1 MRIVLVGLGAGGL
14 FAGIAVKKQ
23 NPKAK
28 LIVVDKKD
36 YDLLSPCGLP
46 FAIEGIVP
54 SFNDI
59 VHEYHLPDIE
69 KHMKHEVIGLDPK
82 NKKIKVQHEDTKFE
96 MEYDKLILDLGSSPF
111 IPPIPGAFELLN
123 KGVFTVSDIY
133 DCSNLK
139 KWAKK
144 GHHAIVV
151 GGGAIGLETAVALK
165 HSGMEVTLVE
175 MLDSL
180 LPKAIDPDM
189 ANMILNHLEE
199 LGIKVMTGCRLEEI
213 QGEHMVQSVIIDGN
227 EIPSQ
232 LVVMASGVKQNCD
245 IARTAGLD
253 IARFGIVTD
262 ERMRTSDPDI
272 YAIGDC
278 VQVRNAID
286 GKDWTMQLAVA
297 AYRQGIVAG
306 TNAAGGD
313 DKYHGALTTFASKI
327 GKIEVAATGYNSYFA
342 KEMGYDI
349 FVAKAKGLTRPDW
362 FPGAQDLTLKVI
374 FNKQDGKILGA
385 QCVAPDGAAARIN
398 VISTAIS
405 AGFDVHKMQNIE
417 LAYCP
422 AVSETYDAIN
432 KVADIAAKKYNIYQ
446 KRAA

>member
-1 MRIVLVGLGAGGL
+1 MKIVLVGLGAGGL

-23 NPKAK
+23 NRNAS
-28 LIVVDKKD
+28 LIVIDKKD

-46 FAIEGIVP
+46 FAIEGVVP
-54 SFNDI
+54 SFNDV
-59 VHEYHLPDIE
+59 VHDYHLPDIE
-69 KHMKHEVIGLDPK
+69 KHMEHEVIDLDPK
-82 NKKIKVQHEDTKFE
+82 NKKITVQHDDTKFT
-96 MEYDKLILDLGSSPF
+96 MEYDKLILDLGSSPS
-111 IPPIPGAFELLN
+111 IPPIPGAYEYLN

-144 GHHAIVV
+144 GHPAIVV
-151 GGGAIGLETAVALK
+151 GAGAIGLETAIALR
-165 HSGMEVTLVE
+165 HIGMDVTVVE

-189 ANMILNHLEE
+189 ASLIQKHMDE
-199 LGIKVMTGCRLEEI
+199 LGINILTGSRLEEI
-213 QGEHMVQSVIIDGN
+213 KGEHSVKSVTIDGKVCDA
-227 EIPSQ
+227 Q

-245 IARTAGLD
+245 IAKTAGLN
-253 IARFGIVTD
+253 IAKFGIVTN
-262 ERMRTSDPDI
+262 ERMQTSDPDI

-297 AYRQGIVAG
+297 AYRQGMVAG

-313 DKYHGALTTFASKI
+313 DKYKGALTTFASKI
-327 GKIEVAATGYNSYFA
+327 GMVEVAATGYNSFFA

-349 FVAKAKGLTRPDW
+349 FVAKAKGLTRPEW
-362 FPGAQDLTLKVI
+362 YPGPEEIVLKVI
-374 FNKQDGKILGA
+374 FNKKDGKILGA
-385 QCVAPDGAAARIN
+385 QCIAPDGAAGRIN
-398 VISTAIS
+398 VMSAAIS
-405 AGFDVHKMQNIE
+405 AGFDVHRMQNIE

-422 AVSETYDAIN
+422 AVSETYDVIN
-432 KVADIAAKKYNIYQ
+432 KVADIASKKFSLLQ
-446 KRAA
+446 KR